1 MHLIFKVVLVYF
13 YIQYFVEKHVTSS
26 YQVWKQVCHLKMGI
40 NSSCKMH
47 YSTKITYKYHHV

>member
-47 YSTKITYKYHHV
+47 YSTKIMYK